1 MRFVALSAS
10 VVLLAGCSWPG
21 GFSGPGNTFQYGQ
34 SGYAKNNQTK
44 NRYASSPY
52 NMTAPG
58 HMGAMG
64 GQNPC
69 VIFSPVQ
76 PIPTGCHPSQVNI
89 QGQNGFG
96 AGPTLATGG
105 FGSHVQSAHRVGDYA
120 GPKDRIRK
128 PKLRGTM
135 SFGTEQSVAGTLVS
149 PDAAGFLYDPSA
161 FAEGVTNRTADLLT
175 TTEYSAIVEGISS
188 PSLSFNDIHQ
198 SPLSIKAGAEYIV
211 NPRFSLFANGG
222 YTHATGANDASSTV
236 IARLTKTV
244 TEQALDPLTGAAIGT
259 PIVNTEFL
267 PNKEVANFVA
277 DFSEHRQFDLEVG
290 ARRYFD
296 PIYKEQ
302 GYRTITPFVG
312 AAVGLSH
319 VNNISF
325 KTQQSQLFLEE
336 AFQNGTSSYYE
347 VPTSGTVTKLYEPE
361 VLVNG
366 ALTAG
371 LEWQLSPSTA
381 LAFESGLKAYQNRSF
396 VSGDSGDMN
405 VVVPL
410 TLRGSYNF

>member
-1 MRFVALSAS
+1 MRLVALSISAA
-10 VVLLAGCSWPG
+10 LMTGCSWPG
-21 GFSGPGNTFQYGQ
+21 GISGPGNAYQYSQG
-34 SGYAKNNQTK
+34 GYAQKSHSK
-44 NRYASSPY
+44 HRYAGKAY
-52 NMTAPG
+52 NLGASG
-58 HMGAMG
+58 HVGAMS

-69 VIFSPVQ
+69 TIFSPIQ
-76 PIPTGCHPSQVNI
+76 PIPAGCHPTQVNLN
-89 QGQNGFG
+89 GQNGSG
-96 AGPTLATGG
+96 QPTMATGG

-120 GPKDRIRK
+120 GPKGRVRK

-135 SFGTEQSVAGTLVS
+135 SFGTEQSVAGTLVA
-149 PDAAGFLYDPSA
+149 PDAAGYLYDPTA
-161 FAEGVTNRTADLLT
+161 FAESVTVGTPDLLT
-175 TTEYSAIVEGISS
+175 TTDYSAIVEGISS

-211 NPRFSLFANGG
+211 NPRFTLFANGG
-222 YTHATGANDASSTV
+222 YTHATGANDASATV
-236 IARLTKTV
+236 VARLTKTV
-244 TEQALDPLTGAAIGT
+244 TEQALDPLTGAAVGA
-259 PIVNTEFL
+259 PIVNTEFI

-302 GYRTITPFVG
+302 GYRTITPFIG

-319 VNNISF
+319 VNEINF
-325 KTQQSQLFLEE
+325 KTKQNQLFLED
-336 AFQNGTSSYYE
+336 AFTNGTSNYYE
-347 VPTSGTVTKLYEPE
+347 VPTAGAVTKLYESD

-381 LAFESGLKAYQNRSF
+381 LAFESGLKAYQKRKF